1 MPKAAPAAGTGTP
14 VAGDHSNAIELSSAI
29 TDDDVSTPLPDDL
42 GSHRED
48 DVAADE
54 PAGEDHIDEAAIPAR
69 LKGKPLSQVYKEFA
83 GLEKNYSVVGNEL
96 GEARKLLRMRLEQ
109 DLKNTGATSKDDAE
123 PDPTDDDFD
132 ANPRDAV
139 RRMVKKATEPLEKAV
154 ATAEQRATMIEFDKR
169 HPGYQTVAASSEF
182 QEWVKSSPFR
192 VRVLQAASNFDVEA
206 AEDLFS
212 EWEARTAAATADAD
226 EPSPAD
232 QKRATIR
239 RNRTETGGAGKSA
252 GGKGGKPIFKSTEL
266 MRLYNTDRERYN
278 SMSEEIRSAFAE
290 GRVR

>member
-29 TDDDVSTPLPDDL
+29 TDDDVSTPLPADL

-48 DVAADE
+48 DVADDE
-54 PAGEDHIDEAAIPAR
+54 PIDGDHVDEAAIPAR

-83 GLEKNYSVVGNEL
+83 GLEKNYSVIGNEL

-109 DLKNTGATSKDDAE
+109 DLKNTGAPGKDDVE

-169 HPGYQTVAASSEF
+169 HPGYQDEAASSEF
-182 QEWVKSSPFR
+182 QEWVKASPFR
-192 VRVLQAASNFDVEA
+192 TRMFQAASAFDLEA

-212 EWEARTAAATADAD
+212 EWEARKATATADAD
-226 EPSPAD
+226 ETSPAE
-232 QKRATIR
+232 QKRTAIR
-239 RNRTETGGAGKSA
+239 RNRTETGGAGKSV